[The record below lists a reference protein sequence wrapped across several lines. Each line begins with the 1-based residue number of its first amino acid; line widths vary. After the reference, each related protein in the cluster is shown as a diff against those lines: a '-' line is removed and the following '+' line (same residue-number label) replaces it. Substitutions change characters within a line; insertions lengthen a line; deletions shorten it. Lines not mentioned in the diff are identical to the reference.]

1 MKSGSNNWTALVAVK
16 SDSGI
21 VWGRFDRQRPRFGS
35 TELTLI
41 IGATTLLVVVM
52 FISHWRSRRRKME
65 FLRNSSPQLFSE
77 LSAAHRLDRAN
88 RRLIKRLATAN
99 GQKNAAALF
108 VEPSYFETEKL
119 PASEKISPED
129 FRQLRHEL
137 FD

>member
-1 MKSGSNNWTALVAVK
+1 MSEGSNNWRALVAVRP
-16 SDSGI
+16 DSGI

-35 TELTLI
+35 AELSVI

-52 FISHWRSRRRKME
+52 IVSYWRSRRRKTE

-77 LSAAHRLDRAN
+77 LSAAHRLN
-88 RRLIKRLATAN
+88 RSNRHLIKRLAAAN

-108 VEPSYFETEKL
+108 VEPNYFETEKL
-119 PASEKISPED
+119 PVAEKVSLDD

-137 FD
+137 FE